1 MWVRQAA
8 RLLLT
13 CRRVFCQCQACHQ
26 NPRASSAQLVR
37 ASLLTSRSGVR
48 ASRGTFCLLS
58 LSFGMLC
65 ATTQVASMSSMDLHS
80 FWKVYVRTPLGF
92 RLISI
97 SSGPSCKGCP
107 EKFHWISVD
116 LCPLWDCIVF
126 LWIRVYSARATPQD
140 FIIFFAIHGASEIWM
155 QHPCIKVAMGLK
167 SNILPLAM
175 RAETQLAARGA
186 HNPQVM
192 DSHISSRRI
201 HDADL

>member
-1 MWVRQAA
+1 LGSDQAHRHQSEPCPPTRRQYLRLHGHWRGLASGTGVPQAACLQTTSTSMWVRQAA

-48 ASRGTFCLLS
+48 ASRGTFCLLG

-116 LCPLWDCIVF
+116 LCPL
-126 LWIRVYSARATPQD
+126 
-140 FIIFFAIHGASEIWM
+140 
-155 QHPCIKVAMGLK
+155 
-167 SNILPLAM
+167 
-175 RAETQLAARGA
+175 
-186 HNPQVM
+186 
-192 DSHISSRRI
+192 
-201 HDADL
+201 